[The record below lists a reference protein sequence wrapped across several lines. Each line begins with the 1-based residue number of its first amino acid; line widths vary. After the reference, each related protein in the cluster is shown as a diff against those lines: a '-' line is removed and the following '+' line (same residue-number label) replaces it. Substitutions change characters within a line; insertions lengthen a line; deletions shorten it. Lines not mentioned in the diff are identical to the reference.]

1 MNTQKAES
9 EDLNIFAIISV
20 KRSILNEAN
29 LVQLIIEN
37 LQDHAINIFPH
48 YPKMPLRHTE
58 EIFAA
63 SNTSPPK

>member
-1 MNTQKAES
+1 MQKAES

-20 KRSILNEAN
+20 KRSILDETN

-48 YPKMPLRHTE
+48 YPKMQLRHTE
-58 EIFAA
+58 DIFAA

>member
-1 MNTQKAES
+1 MQKAES

-48 YPKMPLRHTE
+48 YPKMQLRHTE
-58 EIFAA
+58 DIFAA